1 MKAEKSKKLKLGVV
15 VIFLIAFP
23 IVFISLSM
31 GVTTMTTVEP
41 RITKLT
47 QDYMMSMVA
56 EIGKN
61 IDYYISK
68 EGMEYA
74 FSDEILKEEAA
85 LGEMAEMESSYT
97 YIVDANSIMLFHPTA
112 DKIGKPVENEVVK
125 QLISEMKKGKRPES
139 DVIEYNYKGVKK
151 YAAYYIGENLDFIA
165 IIAADKSDVVK
176 TISLLRGKMINT
188 CIGGILLW
196 GVVGWLVVR
205 LLTRSISSATTCLKQ
220 MAEGDLTA
228 ENKIKSMV
236 YETDE
241 LLAAFTMLRD
251 KLVFAIGEINDG
263 MDQLQESTKSVAAAV
278 EFCDT
283 AAGGIN
289 QAMDEVSKGNYE
301 TAESIQSIATKI
313 GNIGEALDSVNST
326 TQEVSR
332 LSGQVGEIAD
342 EAMGSLQELIR
353 ANRETFTVAN
363 EVAES
368 IGQTSDAVSKV
379 YSTASVITEIASQT
393 NLLALNAS
401 IEAARAGEA
410 GRGFSV
416 VAAEISKLA
425 SECDSSAKAIQ
436 TVLNEIVALSKECN
450 QSADKIM
457 NSVSGE
463 EKVLGSVVKQFD
475 AVKNSVEESIRG
487 VNLVVEKVDGMDEDK
502 KQILEDISSLSA
514 VSEEN
519 AASAQET
526 NSSAD
531 ELSNYTKD
539 IDGQMANVTSVI
551 KILQNAVRKLSEK

>member
-1 MKAEKSKKLKLGVV
+1 MKTKKSKKLKFGVV
-15 VIFLIAFP
+15 VISLVVLP
-23 IVFISLSM
+23 VVFIGLSM
-31 GVTTMTTVEP
+31 GFITMKTVEP
-41 RITKLT
+41 SLTELT
-47 QDYMMSMVA
+47 QDYMISMVT

-61 IDYYISK
+61 IDYYITQ
-68 EGMEYA
+68 EGREYA
-74 FSDEILKEEAA
+74 FSDEILKEEAD
-85 LGEMAEMESSYT
+85 LGKIATLESSYT
-97 YIVDANSIMLFHPTA
+97 YVVDANSTMLFHPTV

-125 QLISEMKKGKRPES
+125 QLIAEMKQGKHPEP
-139 DVIEYNYKGVKK
+139 DVIEYDFKGVKK
-151 YAAYYIGENLDFIA
+151 CAAYYIGENLDFIA
-165 IIAADKSDVVK
+165 VISADKSDVVK
-176 TISLLRGKMINT
+176 TLTSLRGKMRNT
-188 CIGGILLW
+188 CIGGIWLW
-196 GVVGWLVVR
+196 GLAGWFVVR
-205 LLTRSISSATTCLKQ
+205 MLTKSIASATTCLKQ

-228 ENKIKSMV
+228 ENKVKSRV

-251 KLVFAIGEINDG
+251 KLVFATGEINDG
-263 MDQLQESTKSVAAAV
+263 MYQLQESTKSVAAAV

-301 TAESIQSIATKI
+301 TAESIQSIAAKI

-332 LSGQVGEIAD
+332 ISGQVGEIAD

-450 QSADKIM
+450 LSADKIK

-487 VNLVVEKVDGMDEDK
+487 VGLVVEKVGSMDEDK

-531 ELSNYTKD
+531 ELSKYTKD

-551 KILQNAVRKLSEK
+551 KILQNAVRKLSER